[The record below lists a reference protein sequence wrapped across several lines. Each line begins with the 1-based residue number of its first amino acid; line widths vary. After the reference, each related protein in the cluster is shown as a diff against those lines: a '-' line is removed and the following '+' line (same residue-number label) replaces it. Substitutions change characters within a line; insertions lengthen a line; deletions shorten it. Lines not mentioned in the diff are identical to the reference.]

1 MAFALIRWHQ
11 ILLSTKR
18 INEFHTN
25 EFQSKQNVWIYEN
38 SWILM
43 IDWQELRLLIESMLT
58 FRFTLYLLSLILALF
73 YLSHSMWYLWL
84 FFYRC
89 TDVNR
94 QIPVYFR
101 LISTFLPER
110 IKHEYNFVLCRK
122 PKQSQLQPHKH
133 SLGGASLLCI
143 YVNGQLLKKKKTK
156 KKSVRSRPSE
166 HNRIASLYLYTH
178 KKKWFRSAAEFDE
191 NSIKQIEKSGYYDVA
206 TTDEEASVP
215 LRPKCEKRSKRGSFW
230 RTKLILNLQWFF
242 LNSFVF
248 SLFISKTTK
257 IIAFE
262 WEYYEGFPLQ
272 SRRKLKKEKK
282 YFYPLKA
289 LHSS

>member
-1 MAFALIRWHQ
+1 MDSYDRLTR
-11 ILLSTKR
+11 TKTAHW
-18 INEFHTN
+18 IDVNLPFHT
-25 EFQSKQNVWIYEN
+25 
-38 SWILM
+38 
-43 IDWQELRLLIESMLT
+43 
-58 FRFTLYLLSLILALF
+58 ILAFFDPCSFF

-84 FFYRC
+84 FFFTAVRMWTGKYLFTSVWFPLFYRKELNMNI
-89 TDVNR
+89 TLYYVENQNNHSYSHTNTASVVR
-94 QIPVYFR
+94 LYFVFM
-101 LISTFLPER
+101 SMDN
-110 IKHEYNFVLCRK
+110 YWRK
-122 PKQSQLQPHKH
+122 E
-133 SLGGASLLCI
+133 
-143 YVNGQLLKKKKTK
+143 KTK
-156 KKSVRSRPSE
+156 KKSFRSRPSE

-191 NSIKQIEKSGYYDVA
+191 NSMKQIEKSGYYDVA
-206 TTDEEASVP
+206 TTDEEACVS
-215 LRPKCEKRSKRGSFW
+215 LRPKCEKRLKRGSFW